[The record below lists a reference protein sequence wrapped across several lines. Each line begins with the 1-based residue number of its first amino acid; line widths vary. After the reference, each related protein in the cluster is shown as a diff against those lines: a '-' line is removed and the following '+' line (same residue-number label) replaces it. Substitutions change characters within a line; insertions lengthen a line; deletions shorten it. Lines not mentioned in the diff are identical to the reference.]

1 MDHRFCSGPE
11 DLFPEIIFSPLCPP
25 TLWEE
30 NQKVSNTVEKLPMD
44 IGN

>member
-1 MDHRFCSGPE
+1 MDHRFCGGPE

-25 TLWEE
+25 ALCEE
-30 NQKVSNTVEKLPMD
+30 NQKVSNVVEKLPTG